1 MGGTMLGMEKKINS
15 IWVLLLKNVLNSED
29 NKCEKK
35 RSQYNM
41 TSFITSR

>member
-1 MGGTMLGMEKKINS
+1 MLGIEKKINS
-15 IWVLLLKNVLNSED
+15 ILISLLKNVLNSED

>member
-1 MGGTMLGMEKKINS
+1 MLGIEKKINS
-15 IWVLLLKNVLNSED
+15 ILISLLKSVLNSED